1 MNFFNGIEYENR
13 IISIN
18 LDNVESVDWSVAQVI
33 DEKGSYIHFNSQYN
47 ENNEET
53 SYTYYTDSFPTN
65 AIVYLQGSRNY
76 FNISESSLLFSLYE
90 KVFNKTITPQTWT
103 KPENNSGNTGGNQ
116 QMPGTNFDAQL

>member
-13 IISIN
+13 VISIN

-33 DEKGSYIHFNSQYN
+33 DEKGSYIHFDSQYN
-47 ENNEET
+47 NDDEEI
-53 SYTYYTDSFPTN
+53 SYTYYTESFPTN

-76 FNISESSLLFSLYE
+76 FNVSERSLLFSLYE

-103 KPENNSGNTGGNQ
+103 KPENNSGNTGANQ
-116 QMPGTNFDAQL
+116 QMPGINFDAQL